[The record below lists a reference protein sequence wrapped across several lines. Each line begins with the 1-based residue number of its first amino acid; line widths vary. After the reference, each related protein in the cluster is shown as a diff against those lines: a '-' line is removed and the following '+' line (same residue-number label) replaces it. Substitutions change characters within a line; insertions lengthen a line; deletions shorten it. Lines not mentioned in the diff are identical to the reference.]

1 MCVCVC
7 LWASNAMATLAAQGP
22 LGEVARSP
30 RACVRAAAD
39 SPPPPPKKK
48 GVSVCVCEQNTEIF
62 TFNSSRWKLT
72 SAPEVIIHTRS
83 VACILDKE

>member
-1 MCVCVC
+1 MC
-7 LWASNAMATLAAQGP
+7 LWASNTMATLAAQGP

-30 RACVRAAAD
+30 RACVRAAAN
-39 SPPPPPKKK
+39 SPPHQKKK
-48 GVSVCVCEQNTEIF
+48 GASVCVCEQNAEIF

>member
-1 MCVCVC
+1 
-7 LWASNAMATLAAQGP
+7 MATLAAQGP

-39 SPPPPPKKK
+39 SPPPTKKK
-48 GVSVCVCEQNTEIF
+48 GVSVCVCEQNAEIF

-72 SAPEVIIHTRS
+72 SAPEVIIS
-83 VACILDKE
+83 VGQVT

>member
-39 SPPPPPKKK
+39 SPPPTKKK
-48 GVSVCVCEQNTEIF
+48 GVSVCVCEQNAEIF